1 MRAARGWPGRKGV
14 RPLSLLS
21 RSVSALA
28 LAEPGGLASW
38 RQLMGTPSILGSE
51 ARTQTSSNG
60 VATCQV
66 VSTSFPD
73 RLVFSIRRG
82 EDEGSIH
89 DMGVRDG

>member
-38 RQLMGTPSILGSE
+38 RQLMGTPSILRSE
-51 ARTQTSSNG
+51 ARTQTSNC
-60 VATCQV
+60 VATCPV
-66 VSTSFPD
+66 VSTPVPE
-73 RLVFSIRRG
+73 RLVFSIGRG